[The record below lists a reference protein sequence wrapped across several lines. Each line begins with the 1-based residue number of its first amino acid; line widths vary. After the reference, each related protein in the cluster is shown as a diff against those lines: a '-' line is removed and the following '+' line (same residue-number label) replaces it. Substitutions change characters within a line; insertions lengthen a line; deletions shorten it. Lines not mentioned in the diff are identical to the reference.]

1 MNVGATAFTV
11 MLYFPHSTAR
21 HLVRCAMAAFVMQYT
36 DSVGSAANP
45 AWELMLMM
53 RPLFCRI
60 MTRPAAWLAKKGPLQ
75 IDGQGQ
81 IEILFAHIFRQI
93 VGRESGIVDQDVEP
107 SEMPDGVIDGL
118 KYLIEP
124 GHVHLQGKRAAAHRL
139 DLRHQISL
147 RIHITQAKCYVRAGV
162 GQSACDRIAQTAR
175 RPGDKRHL
183 TGKTKVR
190 KNRSRCLQKSLPL
203 HHSSDDAVYS
213 QPQPTQKARRKGLQ
227 VVHALGNEALAVA
240 IVQQAIV
247 GQGATGQRINRRV
260 ADHDTQLIPSRFQ
273 QRCYIDGVRRM
284 PHHACTLAVH
294 VHFRRFPYRS
304 LQVGP
309 QVEGRQRIRLGHRL
323 AFSEIQD
330 QRTCRAHVSRQLD
343 GFFVDDLSG
352 IVFERFLLAPGVKS
366 SHVSGLI
373 QSVEPEVPIAGE
385 IDDRR
390 MRVLTTRAPQA

>member
-60 MTRPAAWLAKKGPLQ
+60 MTRPAAWLAKNGPLQ

-81 IEILFAHIFRQI
+81 IEILFAHVLRQI
-93 VGRESGIVDQDVEP
+93 VGRESGVVDQDVEP

-124 GHVHLQGKRAAAHRL
+124 GHVHLQGKRAAAHRF

-147 RIHITQAKCYVRAGV
+147 RIHITQAQRYVRAGV
-162 GQSACDRIAQTAR
+162 GQGACDRIAQTAR
-175 RPGDKRHL
+175 RSRDQRHF
-183 TGKTKVR
+183 TGKTKLR
-190 KNRSRCLQKSLPL
+190 ENRSRCLQKSLPCTTHRMTPFIL
-203 HHSSDDAVYS
+203 SRS
-213 QPQPTQKARRKGLQ
+213 PLEKARRKGLQ

-240 IVQQAIV
+240 IIQQAIV

-273 QRCYIDGVRRM
+273 QRCHIDRCTADAT
-284 PHHACTLAVH
+284 PLLHA
-294 VHFRRFPYRS
+294 
-304 LQVGP
+304 
-309 QVEGRQRIRLGHRL
+309 GR
-323 AFSEIQD
+323 
-330 QRTCRAHVSRQLD
+330 
-343 GFFVDDLSG
+343 
-352 IVFERFLLAPGVKS
+352 
-366 SHVSGLI
+366 
-373 QSVEPEVPIAGE
+373 
-385 IDDRR
+385 
-390 MRVLTTRAPQA
+390 